1 MTFPGTSDL
10 DFNVMRTRHLHD
22 TDTRQIPISTGT
34 IFFLENCSVTFRKT
48 LIESGSGLLVLIL
61 TIGILPENSYVRD
74 TRHVVYLRCFWWICR
89 VCDYWSGTIAKST
102 GMDP

>member
-10 DFNVMRTRHLHD
+10 DFNVIRTRHLHD

-48 LIESGSGLLVLIL
+48 LIESGSGLLVVIL
-61 TIGILPENSYVRD
+61 TIGILPEKSYVGD
-74 TRHVVYLRCFWWICR
+74 TRHVVYLRCFWWICH
-89 VCDYWSGTIAKST
+89 VFESWSRTATKST
-102 GMDP
+102 WMDP